1 MKDSIFSLFNGK
13 NFTNYFLKFYVTYF
27 KLFYAKKNLLYK
39 IIRKHWFFRK
49 KTVQKGHNYSN
60 YQNNSQYSQYN
71 KYCSVIACVI
81 VYVHCLCTV
90 LQAV

>member
-39 IIRKHWFFRK
+39 ISRESIDFFEK
-49 KTVQKGHNYSN
+49 NCAKGP
-60 YQNNSQYSQYN
+60 
-71 KYCSVIACVI
+71 
-81 VYVHCLCTV
+81 
-90 LQAV
+90 